1 MLASIFPGVLA
12 FTMYTKL
19 QQLIGA
25 SLAGLTVYLMPIYGS
40 IYGMILFDETLK
52 SFHFYGAALVLF
64 GIFLANKK
72 YRP

>member
-1 MLASIFPGVLA
+1 
-12 FTMYTKL
+12 
-19 QQLIGA
+19 
-25 SLAGLTVYLMPIYGS
+25 
-40 IYGMILFDETLK
+40 LK